1 VVRAFRLAV
10 GSFFL
15 LTAFTA
21 SSFAAT
27 GSAGVSITL
36 SPSVSSPQYLG
47 TSINWTAAVHSP
59 FLGHTYDYQWAI
71 TFNNQYQIVKD
82 FNDSNTYTWA
92 PFTVEGTYRISVT
105 VRDITKQP
113 YTTYPPM
120 SASYVILPW
129 VTAPGGSAVH
139 PTSHPLVALFSGPP
153 CQSGHSLLV
162 RFHVVNSNMSST
174 TNSVA
179 CSQKSANFYVAGMYP
194 STQYLMHWE
203 EYAGTNLVN
212 SGADLSFTTGPLG
225 VNFPVPQMTVNV
237 PPTQHDWSSFPVVF
251 WSFISVGAPTTY
263 WPTATDVLGKV
274 LWYLPEA
281 TLVPRID
288 TGGYI
293 FAYPDDL
300 TWKEYDLAGNVVLE
314 TNWEI
319 INEQL
324 AKKGYQTGWS
334 FNTHETRRLANGDL
348 LMLGSTDMVSTE
360 YQGGT
365 QQNPVDIIGDMVLIL
380 DHNMQLKWAW
390 NPFVHDNIA
399 REAVLK
405 ETCTHT
411 QGGCPLFNPNFAI
424 ANDWLHVNSVQ
435 LEPDGNIVLSE
446 RHQDY
451 VIKIN
456 YNNGLG
462 DGRVLWRMGPYGDF
476 TMLTPLQNPCGDPN
490 VFSWFTHQHDAAFQN
505 DAIKT
510 QTGQE
515 VFSAFDDGNTRYG
528 ECGGN
533 QNSRGALLMVSE
545 ADKTVS
551 ILSMADLGAYSS
563 ALGSADWLPGYGVYA
578 SFGNGIIGNFQNPTA
593 QSTEINLASQIV
605 YQLQATGAASYRT
618 YRMRDLYTPTL
629 PY

>member
-1 VVRAFRLAV
+1 MVRSFRLAV
-10 GSFFL
+10 ASLFL
-15 LTAFTA
+15 LSAFTI

-36 SPSVSSPQYLG
+36 LPSVASPQYLG
-47 TSINWTAAVHSP
+47 TNINWTATVHSP

-82 FNDSNTYTWA
+82 FNTSNTFTWV
-92 PFTVEGTYRISVT
+92 PFTVEGTYHISVT
-105 VRDITKQP
+105 IRDITRQP

-120 SASYVILPW
+120 TANYVILPW
-129 VTAPGGSAVH
+129 VTAPEGSAVH

-162 RFHVVNSNMSST
+162 RFHAVNSNMSST

-179 CSQKSANFYVAGMYP
+179 CSQSSANFYVAGMYA

-203 EYAGTNLVN
+203 EYSGSNLVN
-212 SGADLSFTTGPLG
+212 SGADLPFTTGPLG
-225 VNFPVPQMTVNV
+225 SGFPVPQMTVNI
-237 PPTQHDWSSFPVVF
+237 PPAQHDWEFPVVF
-251 WSFISVGAPTTY
+251 WEFFGAGGPITY
-263 WPTATDVLGKV
+263 WPTATDVLGQV
-274 LWYLPEA
+274 MWYLPGPNFV
-281 TLVPRID
+281 TRID

-293 FAYPDDL
+293 FAIPDNQ
-300 TWKEYDLAGNVVLE
+300 TWREYDLAGNVVLE

-334 FNTHETRRLANGDL
+334 FNEHETRRLPNGDL
-348 LMLGSTDMVSTE
+348 LMLGAIDMASTQ

-365 QQNPVDIIGDMVLIL
+365 TQNPVDILGDLVLIL
-380 DHNMQLKWAW
+380 DHNMQVKWTW
-390 NPFVHDNIA
+390 NPFLHDNIA

-405 ETCTHT
+405 ETCSQG
-411 QGGCPLFNPNFAI
+411 QGGCPKFNPNFSV
-424 ANDWLHVNSVQ
+424 ANDWLHSNSVQ
-435 LEPDGNIVLSE
+435 YTKDGNILLSE

-456 YNNGLG
+456 YQDGKG
-462 DGRVLWRMGPYGDF
+462 DGTILWRLGPYGDF
-476 TMLTPLQNPCGDPN
+476 TMLTPLRNPCGDPN

-505 DAIKT
+505 YAIKT
-510 QTGQE
+510 QVGQE
-515 VFSAFDDGNTRYG
+515 VFSCFDDGNTRYF

-533 QNSRGALLMVSE
+533 QNSRGALLQVSE
-545 ADKTVS
+545 IAKTVS
-551 ILSMADLGAYSS
+551 IITMADLGAYSS
-563 ALGSADWLPGYGVYA
+563 ALGSADFLATSGGLYA
-578 SFGNGIIGNFQNPTA
+578 TYDNGIIGVYNDSNA
-593 QSTEINLASQIV
+593 QSTEINLASQIT

-618 YRMRDLYTPTL
+618 YRMQNLYTPTL
-629 PY
+629 P